1 MRRLVKKSD
10 AQSPIVM
17 VLKILFSESSPNL
30 GGQELQLLQQM
41 TVLQQQGVS
50 VKLACRPAS
59 GIERAA
65 RDRGFDVELV
75 RFRNSLH
82 LPSILRIKQLIKS
95 WQPDAVVSHSGHDA
109 NVCGVAAR
117 LVRRRPRM
125 VRVRTYQ
132 HDMPHVW
139 SYNHLADMS
148 LVPSQEM
155 RARILRNPKIAAEK
169 IHILYPGLDF
179 AGIARDAQL
188 ALPGP
193 ITVWLAQHPGR
204 LLVHAAMLRPEKGHL
219 YLLDVMARLIAHYPD
234 LRYVI
239 AGEGEQ
245 RNAIEQRV
253 RTLGLEQHVFLAGM
267 VQPVAPLL
275 QRAHLVLMPSLI
287 EPLGMAQIEALS
299 LGVPVV
305 ASEVDGIPET
315 IVADHT
321 GLLVAPGDVA
331 AWEQALTWALDNPQR
346 MTVMA
351 SEGREFVI
359 KKFSIETNIAR
370 FLSLIQAEQHAK

>member
-1 MRRLVKKSD
+1 MT
-10 AQSPIVM
+10 
-17 VLKILFSESSPNL
+17 LKILFSESSPNL

-41 TVLQQQGVS
+41 TALQQQGVS
-50 VKLACRPAS
+50 VKLACSPVS

-65 RDRGFDVELV
+65 RDRGLDVELV

-95 WQPDAVVSHSGHDA
+95 WWPNAVVSHSGHDA

-117 LVRRRPRM
+117 LARRRPRM

-132 HDMPHVW
+132 HDIPQAW
-139 SYNHLADMS
+139 TYNHLADIT
-148 LVPSQEM
+148 LVPSEEM
-155 RARILRNPKIAAEK
+155 RARILRNPKISAEK

-179 AGIARDAQL
+179 ASIARDAQL
-188 ALPGP
+188 ALPESLAA
-193 ITVWLAQHPGR
+193 WLAQHPGR

-219 YLLDVMARLIAHYPD
+219 YLLDVLVRLLSRYPD
-234 LRYVI
+234 IRYVI

-245 RNAIEQRV
+245 RSAIEQRV

-305 ASEVDGIPET
+305 ASDVDGIPET

-331 AWEQALTWALDNPQR
+331 AWEHALTWALANPQS
-346 MTVMA
+346 MA
-351 SEGREFVI
+351 AMAAEGRESVI
-359 KKFSIETNIAR
+359 KKFSIESNITR

>member
-132 HDMPHVW
+132 HDIPHAW

-179 AGIARDAQL
+179 AGIAGDAQL
-188 ALPGP
+188 VLPDP
-193 ITVWLAQHPGR
+193 IAGWLAQHPGR

-219 YLLDVMARLIAHYPD
+219 YLLDVIARLIARYPD
-234 LRYVI
+234 IRYVI

-245 RNAIEQRV
+245 RSAIEQRV
-253 RTLGLEQHVFLAGM
+253 RILGLEQHVFLAGM

-305 ASEVDGIPET
+305 ASDVDGIPET

>member
-1 MRRLVKKSD
+1 
-10 AQSPIVM
+10 
-17 VLKILFSESSPNL
+17 
-30 GGQELQLLQQM
+30 M
-41 TVLQQQGVS
+41 TALQQQGMS

-65 RDRGFDVELV
+65 RDRGLDVELI

-117 LVRRRPRM
+117 LVQRRPRM

-132 HDMPHVW
+132 HDIPHAW
-139 SYNHLADMS
+139 SYNHLADIS

-155 RARILRNPKIAAEK
+155 RARILRNSKIAAKK
-169 IHILYPGLDF
+169 IHILYPGLNF

-188 ALPGP
+188 ALPEP
-193 ITVWLAQHPGR
+193 LTAWLAQHPGR

-219 YLLDVMARLIAHYPD
+219 YLLDVLVRLLSHYPD
-234 LRYVI
+234 IRYVI

-245 RNAIEQRV
+245 RSAIEQRV

-275 QRAHLVLMPSLI
+275 RASVPPEKA
-287 EPLGMAQIEALS
+287 EPG
-299 LGVPVV
+299 P
-305 ASEVDGIPET
+305 
-315 IVADHT
+315 
-321 GLLVAPGDVA
+321 
-331 AWEQALTWALDNPQR
+331 R
-346 MTVMA
+346 
-351 SEGREFVI
+351 
-359 KKFSIETNIAR
+359 
-370 FLSLIQAEQHAK
+370 